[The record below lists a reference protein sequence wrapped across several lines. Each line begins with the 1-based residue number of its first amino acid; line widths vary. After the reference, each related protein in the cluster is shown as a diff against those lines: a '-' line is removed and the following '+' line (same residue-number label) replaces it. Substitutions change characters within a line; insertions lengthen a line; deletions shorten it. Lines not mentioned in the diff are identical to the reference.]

1 VAIRG
6 YTALRKAI
14 LIPRVKA
21 VRNFYRELSY
31 MMKRQYVEGGIKGK
45 LGKEGNKREY
55 SARDLDKECYI
66 DIDFVMKNPEEDIAN
81 ISVAAAVRPFE
92 SMDTI
97 RRNTLKLPDPSA
109 EENKRLIEMSEGVS
123 PHILLYRIG
132 KALIEADRDEE
143 ARIIAN
149 QLGITLEQL
158 EAGEIEAKPEK
169 VEEKAP
175 PSMLPLLASERGA
188 KGGIM
193 RQGRPTEEISPE
205 EEEE

>member
-1 VAIRG
+1 MLFRS
-6 YTALRKAI
+6 REAI

-21 VRNFYRELSY
+21 LRNFYRELSY

-55 SARDLDKECYI
+55 STKDLDKECQI
-66 DIDFVMKNPEEDIAN
+66 NIDFVMKNPEEDIAN
-81 ISVAAAVRPFE
+81 YSVAAAARPFV
-92 SMDTI
+92 SLDTI
-97 RRNTLKLPDPSA
+97 RRDILKLADPSA
-109 EENKRLIEMSEGVS
+109 EENKKLTEISGGVS
-123 PHILLYRIG
+123 PHVLLYRIG
-132 KALIEADRDEE
+132 KALIEAGRDEE
-143 ARIIAN
+143 AKIIAS
-149 QLGITLEQL
+149 QLGITLKQL
-158 EAGEIEAKPEK
+158 KAGEIEAKPEK

-205 EEEE
+205 GEED